1 MIGPTVGCCQSIEY
15 LYGEGNVRRNF
26 VFVLVVNGVHT
37 GLEFRCKVIDIL
49 AEKRPRKM
57 FDTLHLLQRIGVDEL
72 PIFVIN
78 AVIADKR
85 HFVGEVF
92 PVHID
97 GEIGDEGMTVVV
109 VRKVEG
115 GIIGGGGFKAYQQG
129 FRFCGVEK
137 LVIDI
142 DDGVVALPDD
152 T

>member
-1 MIGPTVGCCQSIEY
+1 
-15 LYGEGNVRRNF
+15 
-26 VFVLVVNGVHT
+26 
-37 GLEFRCKVIDIL
+37 
-49 AEKRPRKM
+49 M

-85 HFVGEVF
+85 HFVGQVF